1 MKKKNWLFNYIV
13 LTLASVLCL
22 QLVLSFDT
30 TSSADINATP
40 YAISG
45 LSGSGTSA
53 NPYKINREYDFALL
67 VGYVN
72 AGGATENT
80 YFDLTNNLEIDYQ
93 VGGII
98 NGTTRNFSGVFDG
111 NGHSIIFNYSSFNK
125 NTGDIGIFAYLYGTV
140 KNLIVLDGNVELLAN
155 NQSAGAIAGSAY
167 SGAKIE
173 NCINVNCTISAYGD
187 NSNFNSYIGGIV
199 GYVSGDVK
207 ITNCANFADVLA
219 DVSGTVKAGGIVGEG
234 GNAQISQCFNMGTI
248 KAGLNDTDINK
259 LCTPN
264 LAYAGGI
271 AGNIYTT
278 IKNSFNRGSIFS
290 NAIEQEETV
299 TTYANKYQEVV
310 NGSGNSTLY
319 SAKPNGIISSTPLGG
334 GDYFRRG
341 LIIEKNEIAGFL
353 INTTTPIN
361 TDFPVNVLTRTY
373 NEAYA
378 GGIAG
383 YSSVMPKYCY
393 NTGTIT
399 GGKSYYNLYFT
410 YYFAA
415 VSNAYGG
422 SNPVRSAWLGSDST
436 YEAMR
441 VVLTDVQDR
450 FYYSPITGNMNLINS
465 SSFINSYCYYL
476 NSFKSN
482 CYSSSNIAYRNYA
495 ASRRLNYSGTSSYWS
510 YADINGRTPIPS
522 FSNYYASKSYK
533 LSELT
538 NEVNIAVGGFSSFM
552 KTSIQCTNGTLN
564 VYINGNDSGYG
575 KHRML
580 SLSIPGYNAEKKYLN
595 STNIAKSENTLKN
608 LNSINLSKTYWA
620 TNSLIN
626 NGYPYLKSFYWKDAA
641 EPF

>member
-1 MKKKNWLFNYIV
+1 MRKKGWFFNYIV

-22 QLVLSFDT
+22 QLAFSFDT

-45 LSGSGTSA
+45 LSGSGTSS
-53 NPYKINREYDFALL
+53 NPYKINSQNDFYLL
-67 VGYVN
+67 VDHVN
-72 AGGATENT
+72 AGGATKNT
-80 YFDLTNNLEIDYQ
+80 YFDLTTNIKIYDQ

-98 NGTTRNFSGVFDG
+98 NGTTRNFEGVFDG
-111 NGHSIIFNYSSFNK
+111 KGHSIIFEISPSNYNS
-125 NTGDIGIFAYLYGTV
+125 GDLGIFAYLYGTV
-140 KNLIVLDGNVELLAN
+140 KNLIVLGGNVELTKN
-155 NQSAGAIAGSAY
+155 DKSAGAIAGSAY
-167 SGAKIE
+167 SGAIIE
-173 NCINVNCTISAYGD
+173 NCINVNCTIEAYGN
-187 NSNFNSYIGGIV
+187 NSNFNTNIGGIV

-219 DVSGTVKAGGIVGEG
+219 DASGTVKAGGIVGEG
-234 GNAQISQCFNMGTI
+234 GNAQISQCFNMGTV
-248 KAGLNDTDINK
+248 KAGLNDTDFKIY
-259 LCTPN
+259 TPN

-271 AGNIYTT
+271 AGNIDAT
-278 IKNSFNRGSIFS
+278 IENSFNRGSIFS
-290 NAIEQEETV
+290 NAIEKEETV
-299 TTYANKYQEVV
+299 TIYANKYQEVV
-310 NGSGNSTLY
+310 NGSSDSTLY
-319 SAKPNGIISSTPLGG
+319 SAKPNDIISSTPLDV

-341 LIIEKNEIAGFL
+341 LIIEENEIEGFWSDGTPSY
-353 INTTTPIN
+353 TTN
-361 TDFPVNVLTRTY
+361 PVNDLTRTY

-383 YSSVMPKYCY
+383 YSSVMPRYCY
-393 NTGTIT
+393 NTGTVT

-436 YEAMR
+436 FEAMR

-465 SSFINSYCYYL
+465 SSFINSNCYYL

-482 CYSSSNIAYRNYA
+482 CYSNSNIAYRNYA
-495 ASRRLNYSGTSSYWS
+495 ASRRLIYSGSSRYWS
-510 YADINGRTPIPS
+510 YADINRRTPRPS
-522 FSNYYASKSYK
+522 FASNYYSAKTYK

-538 NEVNIAVGGFSSFM
+538 SEVNIAVGGFSDFM
-552 KTSIQCTNGTLN
+552 KTTIDFKDGELH

-580 SLSIPGYNAEKKYLN
+580 SLSIPGYNAEKNYLN
-595 STNIAKSENTLKN
+595 STNIAKSESTLKN

-626 NGYPYLKSFYWKDAA
+626 NGYPYLKSFYWKDNA
-641 EPF
+641 ESF

>member
-13 LTLASVLCL
+13 LTIASVLCL

-53 NPYKINREYDFALL
+53 NPYKINDQYDFYLL
-67 VGYVN
+67 VDYVN
-72 AGGATENT
+72 DGGATKNT
-80 YFDLTNNLEIDYQ
+80 YFDLTNNLEIYDK

-98 NGTTRNFSGVFDG
+98 DGNTRSFSGIFDG
-111 NGHSIIFNYSSFNK
+111 NGHSIIFNYYGYNS
-125 NTGDIGIFAYLYGTV
+125 GDDIGIFSYLYGTV

-155 NQSAGAIAGSAY
+155 DKSAGAIAGSAY
-167 SGAKIE
+167 SGAIIE
-173 NCINVNCTISAYGD
+173 NCINVNCTIEAAD
-187 NSNFNSYIGGIV
+187 FNSNIGGIV
-199 GYVSGDVK
+199 GYVSGNVK

-219 DVSGTVKAGGIVGEG
+219 DASGTVKAGGIVGEG

-248 KAGLNDTDINK
+248 KAGLNDTDYK
-259 LCTPN
+259 LYTPN

-271 AGNIYTT
+271 AGNIYTK
-278 IKNSFNRGSIFS
+278 IENSFNRGSIFS
-290 NAIEQEETV
+290 NAIEKEETV
-299 TTYANKYQEVV
+299 TTYADKYQEVV
-310 NGSGNSTLY
+310 NGSSNSTLY
-319 SAKPNGIISSTPLGG
+319 SAKPDGITSSTPLDV
-334 GDYFRRG
+334 GDSFRRG
-341 LIIEKNEIAGFL
+341 LIIEKNEIAAFS
-353 INTTTPIN
+353 INGTTPIY
-361 TDFPVNVLTRTY
+361 TDFPINVLTRTY

-383 YSSVMPKYCY
+383 YSSTMPRYCY
-393 NTGTIT
+393 NTGTVS

-410 YYFAA
+410 YYFAS
-415 VSNAYGG
+415 VSNAY
-422 SNPVRSAWLGSDST
+422 NTVRSAWLEDDST
-436 YEAMR
+436 FEAMR
-441 VVLTDVQDR
+441 VVLTDVPDR
-450 FYYSPITGNMNLINS
+450 FYYSPITGNMDLINS
-465 SSFINSYCYYL
+465 SNFINSNCYYL
-476 NSFKSN
+476 NSFKSD
-482 CYSSSNIAYRNYA
+482 CYSNSKIAYRNYA
-495 ASRRLNYSGTSSYWS
+495 ASRRRNYGSSNYWS

-522 FSNYYASKSYK
+522 FGNYYASKSYK

-552 KTSIQCTNGTLN
+552 KTSIQFTNGFLY

-595 STNIAKSENTLKN
+595 NSNISKSESTLKN
-608 LNSINLSKTYWA
+608 LNSIRLSTTYWA

-626 NGYPYLKSFYWKDAA
+626 NGYPYLKSFYWKNAA

>member
-53 NPYKINREYDFALL
+53 NPYKINDQNDFYIL
-67 VGYVN
+67 VDYVN
-72 AGGATENT
+72 AGGATKNT
-80 YFDLTNNLEIDYQ
+80 YFDLTTNIKIYDK

-98 NGTTRNFSGVFDG
+98 DGNTRSFSGIFDG
-111 NGHSIIFNYSSFNK
+111 NGHSITFNYYDYNS
-125 NTGDIGIFAYLYGTV
+125 GADIGIFSYLYGTV
-140 KNLIVLDGNVELLAN
+140 KNLIVLDGNVELLEN
-155 NQSAGAIAGSAY
+155 DKSAGAIAGSAY
-167 SGAKIE
+167 SGAIIE
-173 NCINVNCTISAYGD
+173 NCINVNCTIEAAGKT
-187 NSNFNSYIGGIV
+187 SNFNTNIGGIV
-199 GYVSGDVK
+199 GYVSGNVK

-219 DVSGTVKAGGIVGEG
+219 DASGTVKAGGIVGEG
-234 GNAQISQCFNMGTI
+234 GNAQISQCFNMGTV
-248 KAGLNDTDINK
+248 KAGLNDTDFKIY
-259 LCTPN
+259 TPN

-271 AGNIYTT
+271 AGNIDAK
-278 IKNSFNRGSIFS
+278 IENSFNRGSIFS
-290 NAIEQEETV
+290 NAIEKEETV

-383 YSSVMPKYCY
+383 YSSTMPRYCY
-393 NTGTIT
+393 NTGTVT

-552 KTSIQCTNGTLN
+552 KTSIQCTNGFLY

-595 STNIAKSENTLKN
+595 STNISKSENTLKN

-626 NGYPYLKSFYWKDAA
+626 NGYPYLKSFYWKDAT